1 MQTRQR
7 LFRTRSPW
15 DESRL
20 TGLVFRVLAMSASG
34 KTREYDS
41 SEDEDGDEFEET
53 GDLQLCVPGEYVD
66 ESSSGAED
74 AYTTKCGGMPV
85 RVIAV
90 DVAVQRIRALILL
103 FSPRPGSWQPAPRD
117 RTAVCAASRCG
128 W

>member
-1 MQTRQR
+1 
-7 LFRTRSPW
+7 
-15 DESRL
+15 L
-20 TGLVFRVLAMSASG
+20 TGLIFLAVVLAMSASG

-41 SEDEDGDEFEET
+41 SEDEDGDEFDET

-90 DVAVQRIRALILL
+90 DVAFQ
-103 FSPRPGSWQPAPRD
+103 RD
-117 RTAVCAASRCG
+117 RADHVRSVQAWLVATGAARPNCGVCGKPLWLVTQVYAPEEVG
-128 W
+128 